1 MYTVTERKNAR
12 DLFVETG
19 MRYEDVARE
28 TGISVG
34 LLKRW
39 GGKEKWMAQ
48 RNEYERAV
56 TALNEKILRTISS
69 VVDKLSTAYDKGGAF
84 FSQDIFAHEK
94 AIESLVIAAAYTG
107 RELKPVFDAIETL
120 NKNRRPALRAPNT
133 RKARRRGNQ
142 TRR

>member
-1 MYTVTERKNAR
+1 VYTLTKRKNAR

-19 MRYEDVARE
+19 MRYEDVARK
-28 TGISVG
+28 TGISAS

-39 GGKEKWMAQ
+39 GGKEEWMAQ
-48 RNEYERAV
+48 RNTYERDV
-56 TALNEKILRTISS
+56 TALNEKILRAISS
-69 VVDKLSTAYDKGGAF
+69 VVDKLSTAYEKGGAF

-107 RELKPVFDAIETL
+107 KDLKQVFDAIEIL

-133 RKARRRGNQ
+133 RKARGQGSR